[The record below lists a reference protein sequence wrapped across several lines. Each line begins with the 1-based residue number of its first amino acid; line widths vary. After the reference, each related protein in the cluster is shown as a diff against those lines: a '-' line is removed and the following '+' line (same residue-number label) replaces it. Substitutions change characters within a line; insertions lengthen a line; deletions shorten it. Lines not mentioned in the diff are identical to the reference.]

1 MIAGVRLPHPLF
13 MHYIYKHDIYHFQED
28 YYFTFKPWQPSEI
41 IFEHVLAMIAQWF
54 KRWPT
59 DLGVPR
65 LKSS

>member
-1 MIAGVRLPHPLF
+1 MTVPGGSTV
-13 MHYIYKHDIYHFQED
+13 YIYIYIYIF
-28 YYFTFKPWQPSEI
+28 
-41 IFEHVLAMIAQWF
+41 FEHVLAMIAQWV